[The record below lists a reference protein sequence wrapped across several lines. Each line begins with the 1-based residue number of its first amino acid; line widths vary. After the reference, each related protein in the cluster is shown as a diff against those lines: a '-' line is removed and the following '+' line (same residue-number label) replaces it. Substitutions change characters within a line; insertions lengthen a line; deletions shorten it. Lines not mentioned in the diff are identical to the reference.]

1 MAANERVQYDIKDIA
16 HGQLAPS
23 QALRT
28 EFTPGKAASGP
39 LDMNW
44 PKDWKVPVGT
54 PVFDEASVGVGPVDM
69 TRVRVVKLG
78 RNVVCD
84 QTLVSVPALPLK
96 TTQENDGRKERA
108 AGHDWGQKA

>member
-1 MAANERVQYDIKDIA
+1 MAANERVEYDIKDVA
-16 HGQLAPS
+16 YGQLAPS

-28 EFTPGKAASGP
+28 EFTPGKATSKAG
-39 LDMNW
+39 DMNW
-44 PKDWKVPVGT
+44 PLDYRLPVGT

-84 QTLVSVPALPLK
+84 QTLVSVPTDPLN
-96 TTQENDGRKERA
+96 TTQENDGRKERT
-108 AGHDWGQKA
+108 AGYDWAQKA